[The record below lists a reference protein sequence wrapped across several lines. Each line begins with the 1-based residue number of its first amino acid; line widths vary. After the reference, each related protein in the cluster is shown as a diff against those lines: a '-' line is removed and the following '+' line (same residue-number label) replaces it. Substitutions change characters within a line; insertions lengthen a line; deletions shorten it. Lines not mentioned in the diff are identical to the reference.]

1 MKPLG
6 IARFKS
12 IYPKIFM
19 SSMVREIRLIN
30 KSCSSVIDKT
40 SVAGCLEVRK
50 KALLMIFTPGTFLIV
65 ILIII
70 PPVSEF
76 VMCLTVTFHITYL
89 TRQKVDQTFI
99 TTCKSK
105 IDFINVLINKKLKC
119 VSFYNIFANLANN
132 FCYIS
137 LKQLVSLP
145 LDKP

>member
-6 IARFKS
+6 LARFKS

-30 KSCSSVIDKT
+30 KSVLSIVPVSLIRPLWPAVWKC
-40 SVAGCLEVRK
+40 AK
-50 KALLMIFTPGTFLIV
+50 KAFTPGTFLIV

-76 VMCLTVTFHITYL
+76 VMCLTVTLHITYL

-105 IDFINVLINKKLKC
+105 IDFINVLINKTLKC
-119 VSFYNIFANLANN
+119 ASFYNIFANLANN